1 MPGTK
6 ENELNQNVNYCHWS
20 SWWKSRH
27 GAEGLSWQAGPRP
40 PCTDGVCWRI
50 QVWTLKLIQPG
61 RALSC
66 PRLSTF
72 VQNIVP
78 FHGALKGSDFR
89 RRNLSACGNISP
101 PLMAV
106 AAANGQPRLLLGSL

>member
-1 MPGTK
+1 M
-6 ENELNQNVNYCHWS
+6 EFMVE
-20 SWWKSRH
+20 
-27 GAEGLSWQAGPRP
+27 AQAGGREAVLASWALATARTLLVRL
-40 PCTDGVCWRI
+40 CERI
-50 QVWTLKLIQPG
+50 QVVWTLKLIQPG
-61 RALSC
+61 RALPH

-78 FHGALKGSDFR
+78 FHGALKGNDFR
-89 RRNLSACGNISP
+89 RRNLSPCGNISP

>member
-1 MPGTK
+1 MEFMVEAQAAGRGPV
-6 ENELNQNVNYCHWS
+6 LA
-20 SWWKSRH
+20 SWALATAQMVLVRLCS
-27 GAEGLSWQAGPRP
+27 
-40 PCTDGVCWRI
+40 RI
-50 QVWTLKLIQPG
+50 QVVWTLKLRQPG
-61 RALSC
+61 RAL
-66 PRLSTF
+66 PRPCLSTF

-78 FHGALKGSDFR
+78 FHSALKGNDFR